1 MLKKIA
7 NKIFDLFVVN
17 RNAMAVQL
25 KDGNYVTKYVKVT
38 DNDIYCMLKEKKSI
52 GSYQQLYKS
61 PYVLILIVKVKRIRI
76 WRNCIGVVLCH

>member
-25 KDGNYVTKYVKVT
+25 KRW
-38 DNDIYCMLKEKKSI
+38 E
-52 GSYQQLYKS
+52 
-61 PYVLILIVKVKRIRI
+61 
-76 WRNCIGVVLCH
+76 LCN

>member
-38 DNDIYCMLKEKKSI
+38 DNDIYCMLKEKN
-52 GSYQQLYKS
+52 L
-61 PYVLILIVKVKRIRI
+61 
-76 WRNCIGVVLCH
+76 